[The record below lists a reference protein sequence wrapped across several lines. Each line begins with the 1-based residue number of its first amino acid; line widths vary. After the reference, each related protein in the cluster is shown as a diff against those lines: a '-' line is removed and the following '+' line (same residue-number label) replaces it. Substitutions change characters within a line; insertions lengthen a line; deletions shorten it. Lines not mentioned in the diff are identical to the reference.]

1 MPQKKPLL
9 TTTAQLNNYVTLDTN
24 ERELPAPLVTEL
36 LRLEAQLLRP
46 LLGGPLLDWLRDQ
59 ADADPALDEAD
70 SLAGELLRLVHA
82 PLARIGLA
90 GVLDELQVTVSNT
103 GIHIMPG
110 SGTHKTAFQWQVVR
124 LDRTLSRKGYLDVN
138 VLVQWLEDNYQAS
151 EELKE
156 WADSAHGQQHRQQ
169 LITSAPEVSSLVD
182 IQDSWRTF
190 RALWPVMQR
199 QSTFVLQNALGQLYW
214 AELHEQVR
222 RRTVTPENEQILR
235 DYVRPALAH
244 LTLARAVPEGLLALT
259 SDGLVLAQEQ
269 EQPARPD
276 VGLAQLL
283 AMRARDAE
291 QTANVYLLQLCQHL
305 NAQASATHY
314 ATYYHSPAYVSPA
327 TPKNPINTTQSRVYR
342 FI

>member
-9 TTTAQLNNYVTLDTN
+9 TTTAQLNKYVTLDTN
-24 ERELPAPLVTEL
+24 ETQLPAPLVTEL
-36 LRLEAQLLRP
+36 LRLEDQLLRP
-46 LLGGPLLDWLRDQ
+46 LLGGPLLAWLREQ

-82 PLARIGLA
+82 PLARIGLS
-90 GVLDELQVTVSNT
+90 GVLDELSVTVSNT
-103 GIHIMPG
+103 GIQIM
-110 SGTHKTAFQWQVVR
+110 STGTHKTAFQWQVVR

-156 WADSAHGQQHRQQ
+156 WADSAQGQWHRNS
-169 LITSAPEVSSLVD
+169 LITSAPEFSSLVD

-190 RALWPVMQR
+190 RALWSVMDR
-199 QSTFVLQNALGQLYW
+199 QSTFVVQNALGYLYW

-222 RRTVTPENEQILR
+222 TRTLTPENEQTLR

-244 LTLARAVPEGLLALT
+244 LTLARAVPEGLLLLT
-259 SDGLVLAQEQ
+259 SDGLALAQDQ
-269 EQPARPD
+269 EQPTRPD
-276 VGLAQLL
+276 PGLDQLL

-291 QTANVYLLQLCQHL
+291 QTASVYLLQLRQHL
-305 NAQASATHY
+305 NAQASPTRY
-314 ATYYHSPAYVSPA
+314 ATYYNSPAYVSPA
-327 TPKNPINTTQSRVYR
+327 TPKNPLNTTQSRVYR